1 MFFGNQ
7 LKGGYYGAKILE
19 VTVFKPGSAE
29 SIEFPES
36 RLCAKDNTV
45 FETVEKMEV
54 PASVKNLI
62 LVKDGV
68 DTQQQIP
75 MYSIDRN
82 EGYFNLDDIALIFKA
97 SDYGFS
103 YTVDQEGKQI
113 VLFVGLNYLIEC
125 HEVELSG

>member
-1 MFFGNQ
+1 
-7 LKGGYYGAKILE
+7 
-19 VTVFKPGSAE
+19 
-29 SIEFPES
+29 
-36 RLCAKDNTV
+36 
-45 FETVEKMEV
+45 MEV

-113 VLFVGLNYLIEC
+113 VLKKDPSYTGDAFSVQPDAGMDGSL
-125 HEVELSG
+125 